1 MDKTQH
7 PIANSFSG
15 AATLPVRTVARW
27 EAFSGGL
34 LVEGYGLTE
43 TAPVIC
49 ANPMDGNHRPGYVGI
64 PFPDTE
70 VRIVNPENLDE
81 LMPDGQEGELLVRG
95 PQVFKGY
102 LNNPEATAETFHGD
116 WFRTG
121 DAGVMEEDGFVRLV
135 ARIKEIIITGGF
147 NVYPAEVEEAMSD
160 HRDIEDIAVV
170 GRPREDGSEDVVAC
184 VTLRHGAALDPEGL
198 KDFARERLTRYKV
211 PRTFYHFDELAKDQ
225 LGKIR
230 RREVQQDLLKM
241 LDEK

>member
-1 MDKTQH
+1 TQH

-70 VRIVNPENLDE
+70 VRIVNPDHLDE
-81 LMPDGQEGELLVRG
+81 LMPDGDEGELLVRG
-95 PQVFKGY
+95 LQAFKGH
-102 LNNPEATAETFHGD
+102 LNHPEATDATFHGA

-121 DAGVMEEDGFVRLV
+121 HAVVTTEAGVVRV
-135 ARIKEIIITGGF
+135 
-147 NVYPAEVEEAMSD
+147 
-160 HRDIEDIAVV
+160 
-170 GRPREDGSEDVVAC
+170 
-184 VTLRHGAALDPEGL
+184 
-198 KDFARERLTRYKV
+198 
-211 PRTFYHFDELAKDQ
+211 
-225 LGKIR
+225 
-230 RREVQQDLLKM
+230 
-241 LDEK
+241 